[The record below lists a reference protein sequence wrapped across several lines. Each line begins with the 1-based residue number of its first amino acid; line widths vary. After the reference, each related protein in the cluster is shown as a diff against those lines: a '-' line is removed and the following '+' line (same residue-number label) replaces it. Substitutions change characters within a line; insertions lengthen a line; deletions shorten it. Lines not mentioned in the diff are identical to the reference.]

1 MSSSSFYYKSTGKK
15 QGIKPSI
22 YTFNREGW
30 KVSNNK
36 VVLKIE
42 ELLQGEFVCYGYL
55 KVTKW
60 LNGQGFIINKKK
72 VYRLMK
78 ENNITLGK
86 RIKTT
91 GSRSFV
97 QHRTIK
103 ATKPFEYFSMDI
115 KHLWVPG
122 EKRQVYLLSIIDV
135 YSRKIMNHKI
145 QYSIKQNDVIKLI
158 SELLMEYPIT
168 AMRLRND
175 NGSQFIA
182 HQVREFLKMMG
193 VYQEFTHVATPEENA
208 YIESFFKL
216 LQTEVI
222 ERFEWDSFFQL
233 QLLINRYIEF
243 YNNER
248 IHSAIGYM
256 SPNQFLINNNQKK
269 TVEKYNFV
277 SNLN

>member
-1 MSSSSFYYKSTGKK
+1 
-15 QGIKPSI
+15 
-22 YTFNREGW
+22 
-30 KVSNNK
+30 
-36 VVLKIE
+36 
-42 ELLQGEFVCYGYL
+42 
-55 KVTKW
+55 
-60 LNGQGFIINKKK
+60 
-72 VYRLMK
+72 
-78 ENNITLGK
+78 
-86 RIKTT
+86 
-91 GSRSFV
+91 
-97 QHRTIK
+97 
-103 ATKPFEYFSMDI
+103 
-115 KHLWVPG
+115 
-122 EKRQVYLLSIIDV
+122 
-135 YSRKIMNHKI
+135 
-145 QYSIKQNDVIKLI
+145 
-158 SELLMEYPIT
+158 
-168 AMRLRND
+168 
-175 NGSQFIA
+175 
-182 HQVREFLKMMG
+182 MG

>member
-15 QGIKPSI
+15 QGVKPSI

-30 KVSNNK
+30 KVSNKK

-97 QHRTIK
+97 QHRTIM

-135 YSRKIMNHKI
+135 FSRKIVNHKI

-182 HQVREFLKMMG
+182 HKVREFLKMMG

-269 TVEKYNFV
+269 TVEKFNFV